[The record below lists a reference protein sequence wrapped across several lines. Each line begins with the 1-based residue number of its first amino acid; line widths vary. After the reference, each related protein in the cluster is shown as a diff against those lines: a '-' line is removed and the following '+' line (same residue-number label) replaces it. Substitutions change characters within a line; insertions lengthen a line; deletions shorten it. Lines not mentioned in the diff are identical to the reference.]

1 MRKIIAKNGLPL
13 KIKAEWTND
22 TYHYRTSKNSDDLQ
36 AETVEGWLIRING
49 LKFPRPQW
57 NNDVDGDFFDY
68 SYRYT
73 PKEGNT
79 EYGKQVA
86 ITDALKDYDKEI
98 IRL

>member
-1 MRKIIAKNGLPL
+1 MSEYHKVTTLSELPIGGKKLIQLQGRAIAVFN
-13 KIKAEWTND
+13 
-22 TYHYRTSKNSDDLQ
+22 
-36 AETVEGWLIRING
+36 
-49 LKFPRPQW
+49 
-57 NNDVDGDFFDY
+57 VDGEFFDY